1 MSLDAKALGAIAR
14 KHPVLCVCGLVSVI
28 LLAVIYQRSDLSSA
42 QQAELAQKN
51 EDIKRYRANLA
62 NSAQLAEQVET
73 VVKANQLVRDRAIHP
88 GDLAKNL
95 QYFYHIEAETGVKY
109 SELRPGATAASKG
122 GAAGIYVPVNFNLT
136 VTGDFPKIITFLRQL
151 EHGEHFYRLNTMT
164 ATQTTAE
171 VILNLNIDL
180 LGQP

>member
-1 MSLDAKALGAIAR
+1 MSLDAKALVAIAR
-14 KHPVLCVCGLVSVI
+14 KQPILCVCGLVSVI
-28 LLAVIYQRSDLSSA
+28 LLAVIYLRFDLSSA
-42 QQAELAQKN
+42 QQAELDQKN

-73 VVKANQLVRDRAIHP
+73 VVKANQLVRDRAIAP

-109 SELRPGATAASKG
+109 SELRPGAAAPKGTAT
-122 GAAGIYVPVNFNLT
+122 GIYVPVNFNLT

-151 EHGEHFYRLNTMT
+151 ERGERFYRLNTMT
-164 ATQTTAE
+164 ATQTTSE
-171 VILNLNIDL
+171 VILALNIDL

>member
-14 KHPVLCVCGLVSVI
+14 KQPILCVCGLVSVI
-28 LLAVIYQRSDLSSA
+28 LLAVIYLRFDLSSA
-42 QQAELAQKN
+42 QQAELGQKN
-51 EDIKRYRANLA
+51 EDLKRYRTNLA
-62 NSAQLAEQVET
+62 NSAQLAEQVEA
-73 VVKANQLVRDRAIHP
+73 VVKANQLVQDRAIRP

-109 SELRPGATAASKG
+109 SELRPGAAAAPKG
-122 GAAGIYVPVNFNLT
+122 AAAGIYVPVNFTLT

-151 EHGEHFYRLNTMT
+151 ERGERFYRLNTMT
-164 ATQTTAE
+164 VTQTASE